1 MFKNL
6 KEKLNML
13 SSEIEDSKT
22 PELLDMK
29 NAISM
34 VKNTLDGFNSR
45 LDTTEVRKSKVKY
58 ITIETIQKETH
69 REKRLKVK

>member
-1 MFKNL
+1 
-6 KEKLNML
+6 
-13 SSEIEDSKT
+13 
-22 PELLDMK
+22 
-29 NAISM
+29 M

>member
-1 MFKNL
+1 
-6 KEKLNML
+6 ML